1 MKNFFELDLVFYGR
15 ANFADTLN
23 LNGHVKPSIR
33 NIIDGNVIAFGVKV
47 DTRCGQAHLDPD
59 KVEPIGRT

>member
-23 LNGHVKPSIR
+23 YNGHVKPRIR
-33 NIIDGNVIAFGVKV
+33 NIIDGNILAFGVKV
-47 DTRCGQAHLDPD
+47 DTRFAVKLTDPN